1 MSLTNR
7 TVFFTYQSMFRV
19 PITHL
24 EEKADAAL
32 APWAVKHSFAGGRI
46 HPEENQGTR
55 TGFQR
60 DRDRIIHS
68 KAFRRLGYKTQVFV
82 NSEGDMFRTRLT
94 HSMEVAQLSRSVC
107 AFLGLNTDYAEALAL
122 AHDMGHSP
130 FGHAGQDVLNRLM
143 QKAGGFEH
151 NCQTLRI
158 VSDLESRYIE
168 WNGLNLTRL
177 TILGMMKHA
186 RVYECDGH
194 LRELRDMRRTLH
206 PPFEAVIV
214 DVCDRLAYLHHDFED
229 GLDAGFLVPE
239 EVMELPAFAAAS
251 EMLSRKHGE
260 RFNKARFPLRART
273 IVRQLIH
280 ECVSDLLATTQTSIQ
295 AAAPESLEDVFAM
308 GSNSVVGYS
317 PEVKERLAGMHRFLT
332 ARLYRHPKVLRMSR
346 RGENIISLLFHEY
359 SSNPQMMPAHHSM
372 RVEREGVERV
382 VSDYVSGMTDR
393 FAEQDAAYLQGA
405 RSENIS

>member
-1 MSLTNR
+1 M
-7 TVFFTYQSMFRV
+7 
-19 PITHL
+19 
-24 EEKADAAL
+24 
-32 APWAVKHSFAGGRI
+32 

-107 AFLGLNTDYAEALAL
+107 SFLGLNTDYAEALAL

-158 VSDLESRYIE
+158 VTDLESRYIE

-194 LRELRDMRRTLH
+194 LNELCDMRRGIH
-206 PPFEAVIV
+206 PPLEAVIV

-239 EVMELPAFAAAS
+239 EVMELLPFAAAADS
-251 EMLSRKHGE
+251 LAKKHGE
-260 RFNKARFPLRART
+260 RFTKARFPLRART

-280 ECVSDLLATTQTSIQ
+280 ECVSDLLATTEEAIR
-295 AAAPESLEDVFAM
+295 AAAPADLEDIFAL
-308 GSNSVVGYS
+308 GSKSVVGYS
-317 PEVKERLAGMHRFLT
+317 REIKDRLAGMHRFLT
-332 ARLYRHPKVLRMSR
+332 ARLYKHPQVLRMSR
-346 RGENIISLLFHEY
+346 RGENIISQLFSEY
-359 SSNPQMMPAHHSM
+359 SAHPHMMPAHHAM
-372 RVEREGVERV
+372 RVDSEGVERV

-393 FAEQDAAYLQGA
+393 FAEQDAAYLQGCL
-405 RSENIS
+405 